1 MMRKIIPVLNSRA
14 DLLQTFRPRTPNF
27 ATLLA
32 RTMQTEHAI
41 TQLLVKWSAGDKA
54 AFDELVPLVYEDLRR
69 HAQHFLR
76 QRSSNHTLQATA
88 LVHEAYLRL
97 APRQNT
103 NWQNRAQFFGLAA
116 KIMRDLLVDYA
127 RSQRTAKRG
136 GSQLRL
142 SLSAA
147 DRINNESTIDLLALD
162 LALKELAISNPQY
175 GQIVELRY
183 FGGLTIEET
192 AAVLDISHT
201 TVERGWKFARAWL
214 RV

>member
-1 MMRKIIPVLNSRA
+1 
-14 DLLQTFRPRTPNF
+14 
-27 ATLLA
+27 
-32 RTMQTEHAI
+32 MQTDQGI
-41 TQLLVKWSAGDKA
+41 TQLLVKWSEGDKA
-54 AFDELVPLVYEDLRR
+54 ALDELMPLVYDDLRR

-76 QRSSNHTLQATA
+76 RRANNHTLQATA

-127 RSQRTAKRG
+127 RSQHAAKRG
-136 GSQLRL
+136 GSQVRL
-142 SLSAA
+142 SIAAA
-147 DRINNESTIDLLALD
+147 DRFKSDSTIDLLALD
-162 LALKELAISNPQY
+162 QALQELANLNPQY
-175 GQIVELRY
+175 GQVVELRY

-192 AAVLDISHT
+192 AEVLDISHA

-214 RV
+214 RVQLSQ

>member
-1 MMRKIIPVLNSRA
+1 
-14 DLLQTFRPRTPNF
+14 
-27 ATLLA
+27 
-32 RTMQTEHAI
+32 MQTEHAI

-97 APRQNT
+97 APQQNT

-147 DRINNESTIDLLALD
+147 DRINNESTIDLLAMD

-214 RV
+214 RVQLS

>member
-1 MMRKIIPVLNSRA
+1 
-14 DLLQTFRPRTPNF
+14 
-27 ATLLA
+27 
-32 RTMQTEHAI
+32 MQTEHAI

-97 APRQNT
+97 APQQNT

-127 RSQRTAKRG
+127 RSQSTAKRG

-162 LALKELAISNPQY
+162 LALKELAISNLQH

-214 RV
+214 RAQLS

>member
-1 MMRKIIPVLNSRA
+1 
-14 DLLQTFRPRTPNF
+14 
-27 ATLLA
+27 
-32 RTMQTEHAI
+32 MQTDHAI

-54 AFDELVPLVYEDLRR
+54 ALDELMPLVYDDLRR

-76 QRSSNHTLQATA
+76 RRSINHTLQATA

-97 APRQNT
+97 APQQNM

-127 RSQRTAKRG
+127 RSRQAAKRG
-136 GSQLRL
+136 GSQVRL
-142 SLSAA
+142 SIAAA
-147 DRINNESTIDLLALD
+147 DRFDNESGIDLLALNQ
-162 LALKELAISNPQY
+162 ALQELADLNPQY

-183 FGGLTIEET
+183 FGGLTIAET
-192 AAVLDISHT
+192 AAVLDVSPA

-214 RV
+214 RAQLSR

>member
-1 MMRKIIPVLNSRA
+1 
-14 DLLQTFRPRTPNF
+14 
-27 ATLLA
+27 
-32 RTMQTEHAI
+32 MQPDHAI

-54 AFDELVPLVYEDLRR
+54 ALDELMPLVYDDLRR

-76 QRSSNHTLQATA
+76 RRSINHTLQATA
-88 LVHEAYLRL
+88 LVNEAYLRL
-97 APRQNT
+97 APLQNT

-116 KIMRDLLVDYA
+116 RIMRDLLVDYA
-127 RSQRTAKRG
+127 RAQRAAKRG
-136 GSQLRL
+136 GSQVRL

-147 DRINNESTIDLLALD
+147 DRFNNDSSIDLLALD
-162 LALKELAISNPQY
+162 LALQELASLNPQY

-192 AAVLDISHT
+192 AAVLDTSHT

-214 RV
+214 RAQLSR